1 MIEKRLYGVVNAI
14 VLKVSNAGA
23 ESIYSKSKSKIKEIK
38 RLSRGFASKE
48 DAEAA
53 IYFHLGDLVLK
64 HQDC

>member
-1 MIEKRLYGVVNAI
+1 MRQTLYGISNAI

-23 ESIYSKSKSKIKEIK
+23 ESINSKIKEVK

-48 DAEAA
+48 NAEAA